1 MCRRR
6 QYNNISS
13 LLVMRLFKMANGTIQ
28 ARIDPN
34 IKEQARNVLDKLGI
48 SMSEAI
54 SVYIRQIVLQQ
65 GIPFKIMLPNQT
77 TLQAVKQLESNKG
90 ITFDNAD
97 ELFKDLE
104 S

>member
-1 MCRRR
+1 
-6 QYNNISS
+6 
-13 LLVMRLFKMANGTIQ
+13 MAKGTFVQ

-34 IKEQARNVLDKLGI
+34 IKAQARGVLDKLGI

-54 SVYIRQIVLQQ
+54 GVYIRQIVLQQ
-65 GIPFKIMLPNQT
+65 GIPFELKIPNQT
-77 TLQAVKQLESNKG
+77 TLQAVQQLESDKG
-90 ITFDNAD
+90 VTFDNAD

>member
-1 MCRRR
+1 
-6 QYNNISS
+6 
-13 LLVMRLFKMANGTIQ
+13 MANGTTIQ

-34 IKEQARNVLDKLGI
+34 VKRQARDVLDKLGI

-54 SVYIRQIVLQQ
+54 GVYIRQIVLRQ
-65 GIPFKIMLPNQT
+65 GIPFELKLPNQA
-77 TLQAVKQLESNKG
+77 TLQAIEELESGKG
-90 ITFDNAD
+90 VTFNSAD